1 MCFTSMSANL
11 ENSVVATRAGKG
23 HFSFQFQRIFKLTYN
38 CIQSFHTVKI
48 LQARLQQCLNQE
60 HADLWGGFWRGRGNR
75 DQIVNTCWIM
85 EKAREFQKNI
95 YFCFINYTK
104 AFDCVGH
111 NRLWKILK
119 EMGVPDYFTYLSP
132 EKQQLNQTWN
142 NWLVQNCERRM
153 TRQNPLSVVD
163 HNKLWKF
170 LKSWEYQTTLHVS
183 WETCMQIKKQ
193 QLDPDMKRLT
203 RSKLGKEYMKTVY
216 CYPAYLTY
224 MQSILYKM
232 LGWMNHKLE
241 SRFWGEIST
250 ISDMQLIL

>member
-75 DQIVNTCWIM
+75 DQIVNT
-85 EKAREFQKNI
+85 
-95 YFCFINYTK
+95 
-104 AFDCVGH
+104 VGSW
-111 NRLWKILK
+111 R
-119 EMGVPDYFTYLSP
+119 
-132 EKQQLNQTWN
+132 KQGSFRKTSTSASLT
-142 NWLVQNCERRM
+142 M
-153 TRQNPLSVVD
+153 QNPLTVVD

-193 QLDPDMKRLT
+193 QLDPDMKPLT